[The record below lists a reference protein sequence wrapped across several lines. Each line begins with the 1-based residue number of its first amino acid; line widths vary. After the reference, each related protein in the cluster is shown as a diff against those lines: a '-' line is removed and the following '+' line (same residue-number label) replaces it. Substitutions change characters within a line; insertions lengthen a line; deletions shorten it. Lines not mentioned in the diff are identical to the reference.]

1 MSGTSCVRFCF
12 LPRVCVSA
20 AADIYAHVSQHAP
33 VGWEPDENGFRGYIF
48 TTDDNS
54 TVVLSIK
61 GTSAEW
67 VDRGPTTEKDKLND
81 NLLFS
86 CCCARVNWSWTTV
99 CNCYRSGWKCNQ
111 DCIEEALIE
120 ESLFYP
126 VGIVRSP
133 FLFRF
138 ASLLS
143 SSCRFCF
150 AGFQNLYNNIT
161 FMFPNSKI
169 WVIGHSLGGSL
180 ASLLGVTFGVPVVT
194 FNPPGERMAS
204 QRLHLPS
211 PVRTPLACMPG

>member
-133 FLFRF
+133 FFVPLRF
-138 ASLLS
+138 ATVEFMPFLLCWVS
-143 SSCRFCF
+143 EPVQQHHIYVPQLEDLGYR
-150 AGFQNLYNNIT
+150 T
-161 FMFPNSKI
+161 FPWRLARVAS
-169 WVIGHSLGGSL
+169 WGH
-180 ASLLGVTFGVPVVT
+180 V
-194 FNPPGERMAS
+194 RC
-204 QRLHLPS
+204 PS
-211 PVRTPLACMPG
+211 RDI